1 MLIGELCYCEVP
13 LFVKWKLL
21 LFEDSYH
28 LSDMLDLLKV
38 IDAFIT
44 DINIHNSHS
53 QSSSHMLLRQKNW
66 YELNLSTELKTK
78 STN

>member
-1 MLIGELCYCEVP
+1 MCIVTFIIIQCRISMLIGELCYCEVP

-44 DINIHNSHS
+44 DINIHNSH
-53 QSSSHMLLRQKNW
+53 
-66 YELNLSTELKTK
+66 
-78 STN
+78 